1 MTTQQAK
8 APSASLQE
16 VNASVPL
23 PKNAS
28 FWRRLLTFAGPAYMV
43 SVGYMDPG
51 NWSTDLQGGAQFGYT
66 LIWVLVMSNLMAVLL
81 QPLSARL
88 GIVTGKDLAQA
99 CRDYYPKPVAIAL
112 WVLCE
117 IAIAA
122 CDLAEVLGSAV
133 GLKLIFGIPILAG
146 VLITSLDVLLLLGLQ
161 RIGIRKM
168 EALILMLVFTI
179 GACFIVEIF
188 LAKPDWGGVAG
199 GFIPTRLSGEA
210 LFISVG
216 IIGATVMPHN
226 LYLHSA
232 LVQTRQVGKT
242 EEDKRQACKFNLIDS
257 VVALNCAF
265 FVNAAILVLA
275 AAAFNRTGHTE
286 VGKLEEAHSLLAP
299 LLGTAV
305 AGFAF
310 ALALLCSGQSSTL
323 TGTLAGQ
330 IVMEGFLNLRIPPWL
345 RRLVTRCLAIG
356 PAALVIWIQG
366 DSGVDSLLVLSQ
378 VALSLQLPFAVIPLI
393 QFTGDRTKMGVFASS
408 TFFKIVAW
416 ITATVILSLNAF
428 LIYQVITGTN
438 ENPPAEPLWV
448 TAPYLFWLLLVP
460 VLAGTLTLLVWLIL
474 SPWYKRMRGEKAAFT
489 ADQSLPAAPAE
500 NYRRV
505 GVALE
510 VGPADEMTLRHA
522 TALATRNKS
531 SLVLMHVV
539 EGVAAQVFGNAAEDR
554 EASQDKAYLEQLA
567 AKLREQG
574 YEVGVRVGYGDPA
587 IELPKL
593 VAECGL
599 DLLIIGSHGH
609 GPVFDLLRGS
619 TVDPVRH
626 RVSIPVL
633 VIRS

>member
-1 MTTQQAK
+1 MSRQAEV
-8 APSASLQE
+8 SVSLQE

-23 PKNAS
+23 PKNS
-28 FWRRLLTFAGPAYMV
+28 GFWRRLLTFAGPAYMV

-51 NWSTDLQGGAQFGYT
+51 NWSTDLQGGAQFGYS
-66 LIWVLVMSNLMAVLL
+66 LIWVLVMSNMMAVLL
-81 QPLSARL
+81 QTLSARL

-99 CRDYYPKPVAIAL
+99 CRDYYPRPVAIAL

-146 VLITSLDVLLLLGLQ
+146 VLVTSVDVLLLLGLQ

-168 EALILMLVFTI
+168 EALILALVFTI
-179 GACFIVEIF
+179 GSCFVIEIF

-199 GFIPTRLSGEA
+199 GFIPSHLSGEA
-210 LFISVG
+210 LFIAVG

-242 EEDKRQACKFNLIDS
+242 EDDKRDACKFNLIDS

-275 AAAFNRTGHTE
+275 AAAFNRTGHTD
-286 VGKLEEAHSLLAP
+286 VGKLEEAHGLLAP
-299 LLGTAV
+299 LLGTTL

-330 IVMEGFLNLRIPPWL
+330 IVMEGFLHMRIPPWL
-345 RRLVTRCLAIG
+345 RRLITRLLAIA
-356 PAALVIWIQG
+356 PAAVVIWIQG
-366 DSGVDSLLVLSQ
+366 DAGVDSLLVLSQ
-378 VALSLQLPFAVIPLI
+378 VALSLQLPFAIIPLI
-393 QFTGDRTKMGVFASS
+393 QFTGDKEKMGTFASS
-408 TFFKIVAW
+408 ALIRAVAW
-416 ITATVILSLNAF
+416 IVAVIILSLNTF

-438 ENPPAEPLWV
+438 ESPAAPPLW
-448 TAPYLFWLLLVP
+448 ASSPYLFWMLLVP
-460 VLAGTLTLLVWLIL
+460 VLLGILALLGWLVL
-474 SPWYKRMRGEKAAFT
+474 SPWYKKLLSGKAPFSAEQ
-489 ADQSLPAAPAE
+489 ALAAAPAE

-510 VGPADEMTLRHA
+510 VGPADEATLRHA
-522 TALATRNKS
+522 TALAMRNQATM
-531 SLVLMHVV
+531 VLLHVV
-539 EGVAAQVFGNAAEDR
+539 DGVSAQVFGDAAGDR
-554 EASQDKAYLEQLA
+554 EAHHDHAFLDDLA
-567 AKLREQG
+567 EKLRLKGHSVE
-574 YEVGVRVGYGDPA
+574 VRVGYGNPT

-593 VAECGL
+593 VVDCKL

-609 GPVFDLLRGS
+609 GMVLDLLRGS

-626 RVSIPVL
+626 KVTIPLL
-633 VIRS
+633 VIRN